1 MGAGTCDLTMAGAAS
16 VTAVFTALGGPGQ
29 APAGVVDPTAFG
41 ARCDGAADDAPA
53 LLAATQAAAKAG
65 EAMLVPCKLRLASGA
80 IAIDAT
86 TQFVGA
92 GGFDLQPGASLAL
105 HGPLLGS
112 WSRIFFLNGGSLLV
126 QVPNARVYPQWWGA
140 KGDGVADDAP
150 AIQAAIDA
158 ASRAAID
165 DFEWNQGVGGTV
177 SLPRG
182 VYRIAS
188 PLVVRGDAVRIEGHG
203 AHTTALRADMDPTSD
218 VLTVGDGTG
227 AGRNV
232 FLTDFSVYA
241 LGEGKFR
248 DGVVVHGATWPTLQN
263 MTVSYAGR
271 YAFRVR
277 GTLHARLSHLRARH
291 AGTGLWI
298 GATAAGVEA
307 TTVHVEQFA
316 TTSSTGPGVIVEKAF
331 GVLFDQLTSESCGSI
346 ASPAT
351 SQGIVIGTAT
361 TGATTEVTLLHPYF
375 EGNHGWDVEIG
386 LDPLHAASATIVGG
400 SYRATWTKQPGYGAI
415 RVDRVRSGGVI
426 GGYATGYDPPLET
439 IRLTQNGWNFSVLG
453 LDLPGTNP
461 PQVTG
466 STLDQYR
473 GRITTFDGGGD
484 VWDRGRVV
492 SRAGGPGAGAGIA
505 LSGGGGPPADCRPPW
520 TVGSIVEL
528 EPREGAPHRLGL
540 HLGGSA
546 RHLDAASRSWT
557 SYPVPSRRTATPT
570 RALSISAAIS
580 VGRSSRACCDAHRN
594 SSEPPPGR
602 SPRRPCRVRAP
613 RRRGPGPSASS
624 RRARLA
630 PMDGAAPSITASS
643 SSMLRA
649 PSSRL
654 AVSRTARRRAAY
666 RRRSRASRSR
676 TPGPR

>member
-1 MGAGTCDLTMAGAAS
+1 MEIVKGRSRRMIPLAVLVTALSSCTGSRPEPSAAAPSPGAAGGTGDGSVLLSVQLLGDASGTVTAPGVGLTCSGIQGDASGTSRLCWALLPASTPPRVVRLTATPGGPDARFSGWGGSCAGAGSCDLTMAGAAS
-16 VTAVFTALGGPGQ
+16 VTAVFTALGGAAP
-29 APAGVVDPTAFG
+29 APAGVVDPVAFG
-41 ARCDGAADDAPA
+41 ARCDGVSDDAPA
-53 LLAATQAAAKAG
+53 LLAATQAAAKSG
-65 EAMLVPCKLRLASGA
+65 DGLLVPCKLRLASGTIAVDAA
-80 IAIDAT
+80 I
-86 TQFVGA
+86 QLVGA

-126 QVPNARVYPQWWGA
+126 RVPNARVYPQWWGA

-158 ASRAAID
+158 ASRTAID

-188 PLVVRGDAVRIEGHG
+188 PLAVRGDAVRIEGHG
-203 AHTTALRADMDPTSD
+203 AHTTALRADLDPASD
-218 VLTVGDGTG
+218 VVTVGDGTG

-241 LGEGKFR
+241 LGEGRFR
-248 DGVVVHGATWPTLQN
+248 DGIVVNGATWPTLQN

-291 AGTGLWI
+291 SGTGLWI

-361 TGATTEVTLLHPYF
+361 TGATTEVTMLHPYF
-375 EGNHGWDVEIG
+375 EANHGWDVEIG

-466 STLDQYR
+466 ATLDQYR
-473 GRITTFDGGGD
+473 GRISTFDGSGD

-492 SRAGGPGAGAGIA
+492 ARTGGPGAGSGIA
-505 LSGGGGPPADCRPPW
+505 VSGGGGPPDDCRPPW
-520 TVGSIVEL
+520 TVGSIVWNSSPAKGL
-528 EPREGAPHRLGL
+528 PIGWVCTTAGAPGTWMPLPRL
-540 HLGGSA
+540 
-546 RHLDAASRSWT
+546 D
-557 SYPVPSRRTATPT
+557 
-570 RALSISAAIS
+570 
-580 VGRSSRACCDAHRN
+580 
-594 SSEPPPGR
+594 
-602 SPRRPCRVRAP
+602 
-613 RRRGPGPSASS
+613 
-624 RRARLA
+624 
-630 PMDGAAPSITASS
+630 
-643 SSMLRA
+643 
-649 PSSRL
+649 
-654 AVSRTARRRAAY
+654 
-666 RRRSRASRSR
+666 
-676 TPGPR
+676 